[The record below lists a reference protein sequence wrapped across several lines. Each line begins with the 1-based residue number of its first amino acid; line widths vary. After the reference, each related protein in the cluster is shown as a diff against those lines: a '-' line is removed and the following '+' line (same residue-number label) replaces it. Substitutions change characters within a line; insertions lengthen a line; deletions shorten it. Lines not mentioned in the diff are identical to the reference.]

1 MRLAKIISAAAAAV
15 LTVSLCG
22 CSIKFGTNIKPD
34 NNHLV
39 AKPADSALSEKLGV
53 TYAEFMND
61 YQYYLE
67 MAGVEDDKAE
77 NAAEACKSRR
87 GDIIESLILEKIC
100 LLKAEEYGVLEITED
115 EDKRVR
121 ANADA
126 IINERINYYASKA
139 DFGTADPSTISA
151 EQRKQRGGELLDK
164 TLAQYGFTREDY
176 YEKQKRYLY
185 GFKVMNALGKT
196 LDRAEAEKIFDDNA
210 ALGKKT
216 YENSPAEYEQSVLS
230 QYYIPEGSRR
240 IKHILLGFS
249 EDKQK
254 EISSLRLQGDK
265 EGADKLREEQ
275 RAALEE
281 KLNEVL
287 GKLDAGEDWDAVS
300 NEYTAD
306 KAGNTYYPEGYLVIP
321 KGTNFMEEFQQAAF
335 VPEKIGDRT
344 ICVTDYGVHIM
355 LYAGD
360 AKITDSDRKT
370 AVDSI
375 FAQQTQQ
382 EFAKKTKEWIKEYGF
397 YDNMDYEILRLDKPT
412 DETSN

>member
-1 MRLAKIISAAAAAV
+1 MRFAKIISAAAAI

-22 CSIKFGTNIKPD
+22 CSIKFGTNTKPD
-34 NNHLV
+34 NNYLV

-67 MAGVEDDKAE
+67 MAGIEDDEAE
-77 NAAEACKSRR
+77 NTAETCKSRR
-87 GDIIESLILEKIC
+87 RDIIESLILEKIC
-100 LLKAEEYGVLEITED
+100 LLKAEEYGVLEITEE
-115 EDKRVR
+115 EDKQVK

-126 IINERINYYASKA
+126 IINERINYFASKA
-139 DFGTADPSTISA
+139 DFGTADPSTITD
-151 EQRKQRGGELLDK
+151 EQKKQRGGELLDK
-164 TLAQYGFTREDY
+164 ALAQYGFTREDY

-185 GFKVMNALGKT
+185 GFKVMKALGET
-196 LDRAEAEKIFDDNA
+196 LDRAEAEKIFDDRA
-210 ALGKKT
+210 ALGKET

-230 QYYIPEGSRR
+230 QYYIPEGSRY

-275 RAALEE
+275 KAALDE

-300 NEYTAD
+300 NAYTAD
-306 KAGNTYYPEGYLVIP
+306 KAGNTYYPDGYIVIP
-321 KGTNFMEEFQQAAF
+321 KGTNFMEEFQEAAF

-355 LYAGD
+355 LYASD
-360 AKITDSDRKT
+360 AKITDSDRKA

-382 EFAKKTKEWIKEYGF
+382 EFSKKMQEWIEEYGF